1 MSEVR
6 EGLDLTKIGEITPEE
21 INANLISV
29 WGWRG
34 PLYEMYANSLM
45 LDYAPDFAKL
55 HRWASDMYG
64 RPEVPNIIMLSL
76 GNIHSY
82 MMLGWETGILNEFHT
97 LRRNGMTKAQL
108 MEAVMFTQL
117 TAGMRGLG
125 HVYRAV
131 GDLLSIWGEPE
142 DEAPFPEGWA
152 PDPDAFKAGL
162 DLTTRKMTPTDIEN
176 LTQWYEKNVGFLPDS
191 IKFGL
196 KHHPEFVKVHRA
208 KWETSLKTLPKQ
220 VAPYMMLRHHMIT
233 GNKDGLREAAL
244 LGKAWGMSP
253 QSIIRCITSS
263 AFYFTGF
270 GGLYTAH
277 AALEDILGDESLIS
291 S

>member
-1 MSEVR
+1 MAEVR
-6 EGLDLTKIGEITPEE
+6 EGLDLTRIGEITPEE

-76 GNIHSY
+76 
-82 MMLGWETGILNEFHT
+82 NEFHT
-97 LRRNGMTKAQL
+97 LRRNGMTRAQL

-125 HVYRAV
+125 HVYHAI
-131 GDLLSIWGEPE
+131 GNLLPIWGETE
-142 DEAPFPEGWA
+142 HEAPFPEGWT
-152 PDPDAFKAGL
+152 PDPDAFKCGL
-162 DLTTRKMTPTDIEN
+162 DLTTRHMTDVDVAN
-176 LTQWYEKNVGFLPDS
+176 LTAWYEKTIGFLPDS
-191 IKFGL
+191 IQWGL
-196 KHHPEFVKVHRA
+196 KHHPEFIKVHRA

-233 GNKDGLREAAL
+233 GNKEGLREAAL
-244 LGKAWGMSP
+244 LGKAWGMSA
-253 QSIIRCITSS
+253 QSMIRCITSS

-270 GGLYTAH
+270 DGLYTAN
-277 AALEDILGDESLIS
+277 AALEGIIGEDDILVSK
-291 S
+291 